1 MFAEF
6 IPVGESLKETLGE
19 MIKKKKG
26 YYNYGQKKP

>member
-19 MIKKKKG
+19 MIKKKG